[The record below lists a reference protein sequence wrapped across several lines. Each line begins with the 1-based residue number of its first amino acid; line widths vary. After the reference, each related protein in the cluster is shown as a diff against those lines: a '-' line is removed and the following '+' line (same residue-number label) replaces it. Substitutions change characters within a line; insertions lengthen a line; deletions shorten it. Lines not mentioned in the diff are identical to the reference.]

1 MSKTRK
7 ASSAGS
13 SAKDLQVKKVF
24 CATDLSPSS
33 QHALAM
39 AAELAEAYDATLVV
53 GHVVELWDDRYDF
66 LVQDLSKRLANEAK
80 DKIAQELTHLGKTE
94 SVPVEVVIRKGHAV
108 VELLKA
114 VKESKADLVVVG
126 SHGKSA
132 LDRVLLG
139 SVAERLLYASPVSVL
154 VARPS
159 PHPDITRIV
168 VAASPSPTAET
179 GFAWALDLA
188 RREKQ
193 GAIAAVNAFEVPTGY
208 LEAGMTYET
217 AREKML
223 VVHREDMQKLTAK
236 IKTGGIKIDLRI
248 EEGPPAETI
257 VKFAAQHEADLIVI
271 GTHGH
276 SRLAAF
282 FLGSVTQKVIRTASA
297 PVLAVKSSKH
307 RRSILEA
314 LDFI

>member
-1 MSKTRK
+1 MAKARK
-7 ASSAGS
+7 ASSAKLS
-13 SAKDLQVKKVF
+13 SKDLQVKKVF

-80 DKIAQELTHLGKTE
+80 DKIAQELSHLGKTE
-94 SVPVEVVIRKGHAV
+94 AVPVEVVVRKGHAV

-114 VKESKADLVVVG
+114 VKDSKADLVIVG

-188 RREKQ
+188 KREKL
-193 GAIAAVNAFEVPTGY
+193 ASIAAVNAFEVPTGY
-208 LEAGMTYET
+208 LEAGMTYES

-223 VVHREDMQKLTAK
+223 VVHQEDMRKLAGK
-236 IKTGGIKIDLRI
+236 LKTGGIKLDLRV
-248 EEGPPAETI
+248 EEGPTAETI
-257 VKFAAQHEADLIVI
+257 VKFAAQQEADLIVI

-282 FLGSVTQKVIRTASA
+282 FLGSVTQKVVRTAST
-297 PVLAVKSSKH
+297 PVLAVKSPQH